1 MSVKWKFND
10 KSFGKNCQTL
20 KDLER
25 NLSNKEVAKKIDVP
39 KNSIS
44 TLTKNK
50 TCFAAL
56 QRQIQG

>member
-1 MSVKWKFND
+1 MSVKWKLND
-10 KSFGKNCQTL
+10 KSFGKKCQTL

-25 NLSNKEVAKKIDVP
+25 NLSNKEVAKKFDVP